1 MKKKI
6 ILASASPRR
15 IEMLKNHGFEI
26 VVRPSKI
33 EEVVDHSLEMGEI
46 VKSLAYQKAEA
57 VFNDLKSN
65 EPELL
70 KDYDLLIAADTI
82 VYKDEIMGKPQ
93 SKDHGM
99 SMLSKLKNTSHY
111 VATGVAILDIKNNKW
126 DIFYDTTEVF
136 FTDYSDDEISAYLDT
151 DEAYDKAGA
160 YAIQGTF
167 AKYIDHYTG
176 SYNNVVGFPI
186 EMILQRI

>member
-1 MKKKI
+1 MRI